1 MKLLMMYLD
10 QSQTFVLRL
19 TKMHVLS
26 KAPMGLVAT
35 LLGFILISTHYGCA
49 LQGPPKVVG
58 ARPNIVVLLSDD
70 MGWADPG
77 FHGGN
82 AALTPNMDRLA
93 QQGMRMT
100 RFYTHSVCAP
110 TRAAL
115 LTGRYAFRTWMD
127 WRSEDFG
134 KPTYL
139 KKLGLKLAHNER
151 GEPTRMVQGMDTRER
166 TVAEAL
172 RDAGYFTAIAGKW
185 HPGEWLPEHLPMGQ
199 GFQHQYGH

>member
-1 MKLLMMYLD
+1 MRLITLGLILTGAHCGCVA
-10 QSQTFVLRL
+10 QSEQRIAVT
-19 TKMHVLS
+19 
-26 KAPMGLVAT
+26 
-35 LLGFILISTHYGCA
+35 
-49 LQGPPKVVG
+49 
-58 ARPNIVVLLSDD
+58 RPNIVLLLADD

-82 AALTPNMDRLA
+82 PALTPNIDRLA
-93 QQGMRMT
+93 SQGMRMT
-100 RFYTHSVCAP
+100 RFYAHSVCSP

-139 KKLGLKLAHNER
+139 KKLGLELAHNER
-151 GEPTRMVQGMDTRER
+151 GVPTRMIQGLDTRER

-172 RDAGYFTAIAGKW
+172 RDAGYFTAIVGKW
-185 HPGEWLPEHLPMGQ
+185 HLGE
-199 GFQHQYGH
+199 